1 MKEYRSVICIVTC
14 ELLLASIHR
23 KEANAK
29 VVCCFDSAE
38 KKTQDDNWITD
49 TCHEKYFEVIW
60 L

>member
-29 VVCCFDSAE
+29 VCCFDSAE
-38 KKTQDDNWITD
+38 KKIQDDNWITD